1 MTSIGNSAMT
11 KLAASDE
18 NVTIEVMTKI
28 CRALDCTL
36 NDIVDISEED
46 E

>member
-1 MTSIGNSAMT
+1 MYQMVKRCFPSRDNDTM
-11 KLAASDE
+11 
-18 NVTIEVMTKI
+18 EVKANI

-46 E
+46 K